1 MKDLTETE
9 KRFFLISGVIAL
21 IIIFMLFPALGN
33 IKKYSRQ
40 LTVKKAEYKDMFKLS
55 NQLQQIKLTKI
66 TTLSSPP
73 LTYLENKISSL
84 NLSGNL
90 VSIRP
95 TSSDENEIEAKFENL
110 SGNEI
115 TKLLYEIQKLPF
127 VTNQLSLKDYE
138 KDNLWTLKIIV
149 KQLN

>member
-1 MKDLTETE
+1 MKELTETE
-9 KRFFLISGVIAL
+9 KRFFIISGVIAL
-21 IIIFMLFPALGN
+21 IIIFMIFPALGN
-33 IKKYSRQ
+33 MKKYSRQ
-40 LTVKKAEYKDMFKLS
+40 LTAKKTEYKDMFKLS
-55 NQLQQIKLTKI
+55 NQLQQIKTTKI

-73 LTYLENKISSL
+73 LTYLENKISAL
-84 NLSGNL
+84 NLSGKL
-90 VSIRP
+90 ISIRP

-138 KDNLWTLKIIV
+138 NDNLWTLKIIV
-149 KQLN
+149 KQMN